1 MEFVSHSVAETEEFA
16 RQLAGM
22 LKPGDCIA
30 YRGGMGAGK
39 TAFTRGLAQGMDLI
53 GEVASPTFSIVN
65 EYLGKINLYHFD
77 MYRVESSDDLETTS
91 FYDYL
96 DSGRHILA
104 VEWSENIQDVLPEDT
119 IYITITRVDENTRH
133 ITVTGGRF

>member
-1 MEFVSHSVAETEEFA
+1 MEFISNSVAETEEFA

-39 TAFTRGLAQGMDLI
+39 TAFTRGLAAGLNLI

-65 EYLGKINLYHFD
+65 EYLGKVNLYHFD
-77 MYRVESSDDLETTS
+77 MYRVADSDDLETTG

-104 VEWSENIQDVLPEDT
+104 VEWSENIQDALPEDT

-133 ITVTGGRF
+133 ISVAGGRF